1 MTIVTIYK
9 FFLKIISMKKKLFSA
24 MGLMSGTSMDGVD
37 VSIIKSDGYDEVE
50 LIFDQYF
57 EYDIVLYRQLST
69 LRDKIKSSE
78 DLIKYSK
85 ELSDLERALTIF
97 HAEKIS
103 KITLKNGIEIDIIG
117 FHGQTIFHNPQ
128 IKITKQLG
136 DGNLLSQLLK
146 KPVIYDFR
154 QADIDNNGQGAPL
167 TPIYHRLLVNNFLN
181 KEKDNSAQ
189 PICIVNIGGISNAT
203 IINYISN
210 NIEKDLIAYDIGPGN
225 CLIDEWIRNNSNFT
239 FDEDGKIA
247 KSGKIDQLILNQ
259 AIDNFKIET
268 YSKSLDINEFDTSF
282 ARGLSL
288 KDGCSTITEF
298 TGYLIA
304 EGIKFLN
311 KNNFNKYLFC
321 GGGRK
326 NKFLIESIIRNSN
339 LNKNN
344 FDMIDNFQ
352 MNGDYIESQAFA
364 FLAIRSKLNLP
375 NSFPNTTRCNTPVI
389 GGKLANNY

>member
-1 MTIVTIYK
+1 
-9 FFLKIISMKKKLFSA
+9 MKKKLFSA

-37 VSIIKSDGYDEVE
+37 VSIIKSDGYDKVD
-50 LIFDQYF
+50 LILDKYF
-57 EYDIVLYRQLST
+57 EYDTDLYKQLST
-69 LRDKIKSSE
+69 LRDKIKNSE
-78 DLIKYSK
+78 DLKKNSK
-85 ELSDLERALTIF
+85 EFGDLERALTIF

-103 KITLKNGIEIDIIG
+103 KIALKNRIEIDLIG

-181 KEKDNSAQ
+181 KKQDNSAQ

-203 IINYISN
+203 IINDISN

-225 CLIDEWIRNNSNFT
+225 CLIDEWIRSNSNFK
-239 FDEDGKIA
+239 FDENGKIA

-268 YSKSLDINEFDTSF
+268 YSKSLDVKEFDISF

-288 KDGCSTITEF
+288 EDGCSTITEF
-298 TGYLIA
+298 TAYLIA

-311 KNNFNKYLFC
+311 KDNSNRYLFC

-326 NKFLIESIIRNSN
+326 NRFLIESIIRNSN
-339 LNKNN
+339 LKRNN
-344 FDMIDNFQ
+344 FDIIDNFHL
-352 MNGDYIESQAFA
+352 NGDYIESQAFA
-364 FLAIRSKLNLP
+364 YLAIRSKLNLP
-375 NSFPNTTRCNTPVI
+375 ISFPNTTRCNGPVI

>member
-1 MTIVTIYK
+1 
-9 FFLKIISMKKKLFSA
+9 MKKKLFSA

-57 EYDIVLYRQLST
+57 EYDIDLYRQLST

-78 DLIKYSK
+78 DLTKYSK

-103 KITLKNGIEIDIIG
+103 KIALKNGIEIDFIG

-203 IINYISN
+203 IVNDISN
-210 NIEKDLIAYDIGPGN
+210 NIENDLIAYDIGPGN
-225 CLIDEWIRNNSNFT
+225 CLIDEWIRNNSNLT

-268 YSKSLDINEFDTSF
+268 YSKSLDVKEFDISF

-288 KDGCSTITEF
+288 EDGCSTITEF
-298 TGYLIA
+298 TAYLIA

-311 KNNFNKYLFC
+311 KNNSNKYLFC

-352 MNGDYIESQAFA
+352 LNGDYIESQAFA
-364 FLAIRSKLNLP
+364 YLAIRSKLNLP
-375 NSFPNTTRCNTPVI
+375 ISFPNTTRCNAPVI

>member
-1 MTIVTIYK
+1 
-9 FFLKIISMKKKLFSA
+9 MKKKLFSA

-57 EYDIVLYRQLST
+57 EYDIDLYRQLST

-78 DLIKYSK
+78 DLTKYSK

-103 KITLKNGIEIDIIG
+103 KIAIKNEIDLIG

-181 KEKDNSAQ
+181 KEKDNTAQ
-189 PICIVNIGGISNAT
+189 SICIVNIGGISNAT
-203 IINYISN
+203 IINDISN
-210 NIEKDLIAYDIGPGN
+210 NIENDLIAYDIGPGN
-225 CLIDEWIRNNSNFT
+225 CLIDEWIRNNSNLT

-268 YSKSLDINEFDTSF
+268 YSKSLDVKEFDISF

-288 KDGCSTITEF
+288 EDGCSTITEF
-298 TGYLIA
+298 TAYLIA

-311 KNNFNKYLFC
+311 KNNSNKYLFC

-352 MNGDYIESQAFA
+352 LNGDYIESQAFA
-364 FLAIRSKLNLP
+364 YLAIRSKLNLP
-375 NSFPNTTRCNTPVI
+375 ISFPNTTRCNAPVI

>member
-1 MTIVTIYK
+1 
-9 FFLKIISMKKKLFSA
+9 MKKKLFSA

-57 EYDIVLYRQLST
+57 EYDIDLYRQLST

-78 DLIKYSK
+78 DLTKYSK

-103 KITLKNGIEIDIIG
+103 KIAIKNEIDLIG

-203 IINYISN
+203 IINDISN
-210 NIEKDLIAYDIGPGN
+210 NIENDLIAYDIGPGN
-225 CLIDEWIRNNSNFT
+225 CLIDEWIRNNSNLT

-268 YSKSLDINEFDTSF
+268 YSKSLDVKEFDISF

-288 KDGCSTITEF
+288 EDGCSTITEF
-298 TGYLIA
+298 TAYLIA

-311 KNNFNKYLFC
+311 KDNSNKYLFC

-344 FDMIDNFQ
+344 FDIIDNFHL
-352 MNGDYIESQAFA
+352 NGDYIESQAFA
-364 FLAIRSKLNLP
+364 YLAIRSKLNLP
-375 NSFPNTTRCNTPVI
+375 ISFPNTTRCNSPVI

>member
-1 MTIVTIYK
+1 
-9 FFLKIISMKKKLFSA
+9 MKKKLFSA

-57 EYDIVLYRQLST
+57 EYDIDLYRQLST

-78 DLIKYSK
+78 DLTKYSK

-103 KITLKNGIEIDIIG
+103 KIALKNEIEIDLIG

-203 IINYISN
+203 IINDISN
-210 NIEKDLIAYDIGPGN
+210 NIENDLIAYDIGPGN
-225 CLIDEWIRNNSNFT
+225 CLIDEWIRNNSNLT

-268 YSKSLDINEFDTSF
+268 YSKSLDVKEFDISF

-288 KDGCSTITEF
+288 EDGCSTITEF
-298 TGYLIA
+298 TAYLIA

-311 KNNFNKYLFC
+311 KNNSNKYLFC

-352 MNGDYIESQAFA
+352 LNGDYIESQAFA
-364 FLAIRSKLNLP
+364 YLAIRSKLNLP
-375 NSFPNTTRCNTPVI
+375 ISFPNTTRCNAPVI

>member
-1 MTIVTIYK
+1 
-9 FFLKIISMKKKLFSA
+9 MKKKIFSA

-37 VSIIKSDGYDEVE
+37 VSIIKSDGFDEVD
-50 LIFDQYF
+50 LILDKYF
-57 EYDIVLYRQLST
+57 EYDTDLYKKLST
-69 LRDKIKSSE
+69 LRDKIKSSK
-78 DLIKYSK
+78 DLTKYSR

-103 KITLKNGIEIDIIG
+103 KIALKNGIEIDLIG

-146 KPVIYDFR
+146 KQVIYDFR

-167 TPIYHRLLVNNFLN
+167 TPIYHRLLVNNFLK

-189 PICIVNIGGISNAT
+189 PFCIVNIGGISNAT
-203 IINYISN
+203 IVNDISN
-210 NIEKDLIAYDIGPGN
+210 NIENDLIAYDIGPGN
-225 CLIDEWIRNNSNFT
+225 CLIDEWIRNNSNLT
-239 FDEDGKIA
+239 FDEDSKIA

-259 AIDNFKIET
+259 AIDNFKIES
-268 YSKSLDINEFDTSF
+268 YSKSLDIKEFDISF

-288 KDGCSTITEF
+288 EDGCSTITEF
-298 TGYLIA
+298 TAYLIA
-304 EGIKFLN
+304 QGIKFLN
-311 KNNFNKYLFC
+311 KDNSNKYLFC

-344 FDMIDNFQ
+344 FDIIDNFHL
-352 MNGDYIESQAFA
+352 NGDYIESQAFA
-364 FLAIRSKLNLP
+364 YLAIRSKLNLP
-375 NSFPNTTRCNTPVI
+375 ISFPNTTRCNSPVI

>member
-1 MTIVTIYK
+1 
-9 FFLKIISMKKKLFSA
+9 MKKKLFSA

-69 LRDKIKSSE
+69 FRDKIKSSE
-78 DLIKYSK
+78 DLTKYSK

-103 KITLKNGIEIDIIG
+103 KIALKNEIEIELIG
-117 FHGQTIFHNPQ
+117 FHGQTIYHNPQ

-203 IINYISN
+203 IINDISN

-225 CLIDEWIRNNSNFT
+225 CLIDEWIRNNSNLT
-239 FDEDGKIA
+239 FDIDGKIA
-247 KSGKIDQLILNQ
+247 KSGKIDKLILNQ
-259 AIDNFKIET
+259 AIDNFKIEN
-268 YSKSLDINEFDTSF
+268 YSKSLDVKEFDISF

-288 KDGCSTITEF
+288 EDGCSTITEF
-298 TGYLIA
+298 TAYLIA

-311 KNNFNKYLFC
+311 KNNSNKYLFC

-339 LNKNN
+339 LNENN
-344 FDMIDNFQ
+344 FDMIDNFHL
-352 MNGDYIESQAFA
+352 NGDYIESQAFA
-364 FLAIRSKLNLP
+364 YLAIRSKLNLLI
-375 NSFPNTTRCNTPVI
+375 SFPNTTRCTAPVI

>member
-1 MTIVTIYK
+1 
-9 FFLKIISMKKKLFSA
+9 MKKKLFSA

-57 EYDIVLYRQLST
+57 EYDIDLYRQLST

-78 DLIKYSK
+78 DLTKYSK

-103 KITLKNGIEIDIIG
+103 KIAFKNGIEIDLIG

-203 IINYISN
+203 IINDISN
-210 NIEKDLIAYDIGPGN
+210 NIENDLIAYDIGPGN
-225 CLIDEWIRNNSNFT
+225 CLIDEWIRNNSNLT

-268 YSKSLDINEFDTSF
+268 YSKSLDVKEFDISF

-288 KDGCSTITEF
+288 EDGCSTITEF
-298 TGYLIA
+298 TAYLIA

-311 KNNFNKYLFC
+311 KNNSNKYLFC

-344 FDMIDNFQ
+344 FDMIDNFHL
-352 MNGDYIESQAFA
+352 NGDYIESQAFA
-364 FLAIRSKLNLP
+364 YLAIRSKLNLP
-375 NSFPNTTRCNTPVI
+375 ISFPNTTRCNAPVI

>member
-1 MTIVTIYK
+1 
-9 FFLKIISMKKKLFSA
+9 MKKKLFSA

-37 VSIIKSDGYDEVE
+37 VSVIKSDGYDEVE

-57 EYDIVLYRQLST
+57 EYDIDLYRQLST

-78 DLIKYSK
+78 DLTKYSK

-103 KITLKNGIEIDIIG
+103 KIAFKNGIEIDLIG

-146 KPVIYDFR
+146 KQVIYDFR

-203 IINYISN
+203 IINDISN
-210 NIEKDLIAYDIGPGN
+210 NIENDLIAYDIGPGN
-225 CLIDEWIRNNSNFT
+225 CLIDEWIRNNSNLK

-259 AIDNFKIET
+259 AIDNFKIEN
-268 YSKSLDINEFDTSF
+268 YSKSLDVKEFDISF

-288 KDGCSTITEF
+288 EDGCSTITQF
-298 TGYLIA
+298 TAYLVA

-311 KNNFNKYLFC
+311 KNNSNKYLFC

-344 FDMIDNFQ
+344 FDVIDNFQ
-352 MNGDYIESQAFA
+352 LNGDYIESQAFA
-364 FLAIRSKLNLP
+364 YLAIRSKLNLP
-375 NSFPNTTRCNTPVI
+375 ISFPNTTRCNAPVI

>member
-1 MTIVTIYK
+1 
-9 FFLKIISMKKKLFSA
+9 MKKKLFSA

-57 EYDIVLYRQLST
+57 EYDIDLYRQLST

-78 DLIKYSK
+78 DLTKYSK

-103 KITLKNGIEIDIIG
+103 KIALKNEIEIDLIG

-181 KEKDNSAQ
+181 KEKDNTAQ
-189 PICIVNIGGISNAT
+189 SICIVNIGGISNAT
-203 IINYISN
+203 IINDISN
-210 NIEKDLIAYDIGPGN
+210 NIENDLIAYDIGPGN
-225 CLIDEWIRNNSNFT
+225 CLIDEWIRNNSNLT

-268 YSKSLDINEFDTSF
+268 YSKSLDVKEFDISF

-288 KDGCSTITEF
+288 EDGCSTITQF
-298 TGYLIA
+298 TAYLVA

-311 KNNFNKYLFC
+311 KNNSNKYLFC

-352 MNGDYIESQAFA
+352 LNGDYIESQAFA
-364 FLAIRSKLNLP
+364 YLAIRSKLNLP
-375 NSFPNTTRCNTPVI
+375 ISFPNTTRCNAPVI

>member
-1 MTIVTIYK
+1 
-9 FFLKIISMKKKLFSA
+9 MKKKLFSA

-37 VSIIKSDGYDEVE
+37 VSIIKSDGFDKVE
-50 LIFDQYF
+50 LILDKYF
-57 EYDIVLYRQLST
+57 EYDTDLFNQLST

-78 DLIKYSK
+78 DLTIYFK

-103 KITLKNGIEIDIIG
+103 KIEIKNEIEIDLIG

-181 KEKDNSAQ
+181 KKKDNSAQ

-203 IINYISN
+203 IINDISN
-210 NIEKDLIAYDIGPGN
+210 NIENDLIAYDIGPGN
-225 CLIDEWIRNNSNFT
+225 CLIDEWIRNNSNLT

-268 YSKSLDINEFDTSF
+268 YSKSLDVKEFDTSF

-288 KDGCSTITEF
+288 EDGCSTITEF
-298 TGYLIA
+298 TAYLIA

-311 KNNFNKYLFC
+311 KNNSNKYLFC

-352 MNGDYIESQAFA
+352 LNGDYIESQAFA
-364 FLAIRSKLNLP
+364 YLAVRSKLNLP
-375 NSFPNTTRCNTPVI
+375 NSFPNTTRCNAPVI
-389 GGKLANNY
+389 GGKLVNNY

>member
-1 MTIVTIYK
+1 
-9 FFLKIISMKKKLFSA
+9 MKKKLFSA

-37 VSIIKSDGYDEVE
+37 VSIIKSDGFDEVE
-50 LIFDQYF
+50 LILDKYF
-57 EYDIVLYRQLST
+57 EYDTDLYKQLST
-69 LRDKIKSSE
+69 LRNKIKNSE
-78 DLIKYSK
+78 DLKRYTK

-103 KITLKNGIEIDIIG
+103 KIALKSGIEIDLIG

-181 KEKDNSAQ
+181 KEKDNSTQ

-203 IINYISN
+203 IINDISK
-210 NIEKDLIAYDIGPGN
+210 NIENDLIAYDIGPGN
-225 CLIDEWIRNNSNFT
+225 CLIDEWIRNNSNLT

-268 YSKSLDINEFDTSF
+268 YLKSLDVKEFDISF
-282 ARGLSL
+282 ARGLSVE
-288 KDGCSTITEF
+288 DGCSTITEF
-298 TGYLIA
+298 TAYLIA

-311 KNNFNKYLFC
+311 KNNSNKYLFC

-352 MNGDYIESQAFA
+352 LNGDYIESQAFA
-364 FLAIRSKLNLP
+364 YLAIRSKLNLP
-375 NSFPNTTRCNTPVI
+375 ISFPNTTRCNTPII

>member
-1 MTIVTIYK
+1 
-9 FFLKIISMKKKLFSA
+9 MKKKLFSA

-37 VSIIKSDGYDEVE
+37 VSIIKSDGFDEVE
-50 LIFDQYF
+50 LILDKYF
-57 EYDIVLYRQLST
+57 EYDTDLYKQLST
-69 LRDKIKSSE
+69 FRDKIKSRE
-78 DLIKYSK
+78 DLTKYSK
-85 ELSDLERALTIF
+85 ELSDIERALTIF

-103 KITLKNGIEIDIIG
+103 KIALKNGIEIDLIG

-146 KPVIYDFR
+146 KQVIYDFR

-203 IINYISN
+203 IINDISD
-210 NIEKDLIAYDIGPGN
+210 NIEDDLIAYDIGPGN
-225 CLIDEWIRNNSNFT
+225 CLIDEWIRSNSNFK
-239 FDEDGKIA
+239 FDENGKIA

-259 AIDNFKIET
+259 AIDNFKIES
-268 YSKSLDINEFDTSF
+268 YSKSLDVKEFDISF

-288 KDGCSTITEF
+288 EDGCSTITEF
-298 TGYLIA
+298 TAYLIA

-311 KNNFNKYLFC
+311 KDNSNRYLFC

-352 MNGDYIESQAFA
+352 LNGDYIESQAFA
-364 FLAIRSKLNLP
+364 YLAIRSKLNLP
-375 NSFPNTTRCNTPVI
+375 ISFPNTTRCNDPVI

>member
-1 MTIVTIYK
+1 
-9 FFLKIISMKKKLFSA
+9 MKKKLFSA

-37 VSIIKSDGYDEVE
+37 VSIIKSDGFDEVE
-50 LIFDQYF
+50 LILDKYY
-57 EYDIVLYRQLST
+57 EYDTDLYKQLST
-69 LRDKIKSSE
+69 LRDKIKNSE
-78 DLIKYSK
+78 DLTKYSK

-103 KITLKNGIEIDIIG
+103 KIALKNGIEIDLIG

-203 IINYISN
+203 IINDISN

-225 CLIDEWIRNNSNFT
+225 CLIDEWIRSNSNFK
-239 FDEDGKIA
+239 FDENVRWSDDTHMFLGLFEQHTLNEQEYNIFMLNDKDIYLYNMLNTA
-247 KSGKIDQLILNQ
+247 SVSSAFKKGNTEQKKKEEEQMFRKSV
-259 AIDNFKIET
+259 
-268 YSKSLDINEFDTSF
+268 
-282 ARGLSL
+282 
-288 KDGCSTITEF
+288 
-298 TGYLIA
+298 
-304 EGIKFLN
+304 
-311 KNNFNKYLFC
+311 
-321 GGGRK
+321 K
-326 NKFLIESIIRNSN
+326 NKFLAIREWDIHKMKFLEADTDEKFKVKDKIIFVENLVSKINHAVKIQIDPHAVIAREMFRRHAVEKNSP
-339 LNKNN
+339 
-344 FDMIDNFQ
+344 DMIEVY
-352 MNGDYIESQAFA
+352 G
-364 FLAIRSKLNLP
+364 RTK
-375 NSFPNTTRCNTPVI
+375 
-389 GGKLANNY
+389 

>member
-1 MTIVTIYK
+1 
-9 FFLKIISMKKKLFSA
+9 MKKKLFSA

-37 VSIIKSDGYDEVE
+37 VSIIKSDGFDEVE
-50 LIFDQYF
+50 LIFDKYF
-57 EYDIVLYRQLST
+57 EYDTDIYKQLSS
-69 LRDKIKSSE
+69 LRNKIKNSE
-78 DLIKYSK
+78 DLTKYSK
-85 ELSDLERALTIF
+85 ELSDLERAITIF

-103 KITLKNGIEIDIIG
+103 KLAIKNEIEIDLIG
-117 FHGQTIFHNPQ
+117 FHGQTIFHNPH

-146 KPVIYDFR
+146 KPIIYDFR

-181 KEKDNSAQ
+181 KEKDNSAH

-203 IINYISN
+203 IINDISDN
-210 NIEKDLIAYDIGPGN
+210 LEDDLIAYDIGPGN
-225 CLIDEWIRNNSNFT
+225 CLIDEWIRNNSNLK
-239 FDEDGKIA
+239 FDENGKIA

-259 AIDNFKIET
+259 AIDNFKIES
-268 YSKSLDINEFDTSF
+268 YSKSLDVKDFDISF

-288 KDGCSTITEF
+288 EDGCSTITEF
-298 TGYLIA
+298 TAYLIA

-311 KNNFNKYLFC
+311 KGNSNKYLFC

-326 NKFLIESIIRNSN
+326 NKFLIQSIIRNSN
-339 LNKNN
+339 LNKIN
-344 FDMIDNFQ
+344 FDIIDNFQ
-352 MNGDYIESQAFA
+352 LNGDYVESQAFA
-364 FLAIRSKLNLP
+364 YLAIRSMLNLP
-375 NSFPNTTRCNTPVI
+375 ISFPNTTRCNTPVT

>member
-1 MTIVTIYK
+1 
-9 FFLKIISMKKKLFSA
+9 MKKKLFSA

-57 EYDIVLYRQLST
+57 EYDIDLYRQLST

-78 DLIKYSK
+78 DLTKYSK

-103 KITLKNGIEIDIIG
+103 KIAFKNGIEIDLIG

-146 KPVIYDFR
+146 KQVIYDFR

-203 IINYISN
+203 IVNDISN
-210 NIEKDLIAYDIGPGN
+210 NIENDLIAYDIGPGN
-225 CLIDEWIRNNSNFT
+225 CLIDEWIRNNSNLK
-239 FDEDGKIA
+239 FDKDGKIA

-259 AIDNFKIET
+259 AIDNFKIES
-268 YSKSLDINEFDTSF
+268 YSKSLDIKEFDISF

-288 KDGCSTITEF
+288 EDGCSTITEF
-298 TGYLIA
+298 TAYLIA

-311 KNNFNKYLFC
+311 KNNSNKYLFC

-352 MNGDYIESQAFA
+352 LNGDYIESQAFA
-364 FLAIRSKLNLP
+364 YLAIRSKLNLP
-375 NSFPNTTRCNTPVI
+375 ISFPNTTRCNAPVI

>member
-1 MTIVTIYK
+1 
-9 FFLKIISMKKKLFSA
+9 MKKKLFSA

-78 DLIKYSK
+78 DLTKYSK

-103 KITLKNGIEIDIIG
+103 KIALKNGIEIDLIG

-203 IINYISN
+203 IINDISN
-210 NIEKDLIAYDIGPGN
+210 NIENDLIAYDIGPGN
-225 CLIDEWIRNNSNFT
+225 CLIDEWIRNNSNLT

-268 YSKSLDINEFDTSF
+268 YSKSLDVKEFDISF

-288 KDGCSTITEF
+288 EDGCSTITEF
-298 TGYLIA
+298 TAYLIA

-311 KNNFNKYLFC
+311 KNNSNKYLFC

-352 MNGDYIESQAFA
+352 LNGDYIESQAFA
-364 FLAIRSKLNLP
+364 YLAIRSKLNLP
-375 NSFPNTTRCNTPVI
+375 ISFPNTTRCNAPVI

>member
-1 MTIVTIYK
+1 
-9 FFLKIISMKKKLFSA
+9 MKKKIFSA

-154 QADIDNNGQGAPL
+154 QADIDKNGQGAPL

-189 PICIVNIGGISNAT
+189 PVCIVNIGGISNAT
-203 IINYISN
+203 IINDISN
-210 NIEKDLIAYDIGPGN
+210 NIENDLIAYDIGPGN
-225 CLIDEWIRNNSNFT
+225 CLIDEWVRNNSNLT

-268 YSKSLDINEFDTSF
+268 YSKSLDVKEFDISF

-288 KDGCSTITEF
+288 EDGCSTITEF
-298 TGYLIA
+298 TAYLIA

-311 KNNFNKYLFC
+311 KNNSNKYLFC

-352 MNGDYIESQAFA
+352 LNGDYIESQAFA
-364 FLAIRSKLNLP
+364 YLAVRSKLNLP
-375 NSFPNTTRCNTPVI
+375 NSFPNTTRCNAPVI